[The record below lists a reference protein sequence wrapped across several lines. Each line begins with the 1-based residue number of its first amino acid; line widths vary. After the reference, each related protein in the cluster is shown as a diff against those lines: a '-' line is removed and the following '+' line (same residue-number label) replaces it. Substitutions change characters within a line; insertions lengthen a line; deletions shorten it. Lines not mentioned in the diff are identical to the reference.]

1 GPQAHL
7 PPQLPEAAG
16 GAPPGQVGARPGGAT
31 QASSEVDFHR
41 SVPSTQCSD
50 LDLWLLSMSPTSCLK
65 M

>member
-1 GPQAHL
+1 
-7 PPQLPEAAG
+7 AG
-16 GAPPGQVGARPGGAT
+16 GASPSQVGARPGGAT